1 MKKKSLFKTTSAVI
15 AAALAAIYSGEKT
28 VDQILSSDT
37 EGNVIEA
44 KSSIRKP
51 MPVLK
56 LNMADVE
63 NSTFVASHV
72 SHRSHSSHRSH
83 FSHRSFAG

>member
-1 MKKKSLFKTTSAVI
+1 M
-15 AAALAAIYSGEKT
+15 AAIYGSDKVVSQDFLDNTSEK
-28 VDQILSSDT
+28 S
-37 EGNVIEA
+37 IEV

-56 LNMADVE
+56 LNLNNPDD
-63 NSTFVASHV
+63 SKFIASHQ

-83 FSHRSFAG
+83 YSHRSYAG